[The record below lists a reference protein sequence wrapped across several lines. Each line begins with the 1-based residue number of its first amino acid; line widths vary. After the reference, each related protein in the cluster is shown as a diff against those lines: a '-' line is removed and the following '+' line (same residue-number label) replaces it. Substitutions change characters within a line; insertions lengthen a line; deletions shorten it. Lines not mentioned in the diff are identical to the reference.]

1 MKQIFVTKWKLY
13 EEIKTTLGLLIKTC
27 GYCLLNNIN
36 DFLRA

>member
-1 MKQIFVTKWKLY
+1 LIFKFF
-13 EEIKTTLGLLIKTC
+13 KTTLGLLIKTC